1 MKPDRVNL
9 IRQSHRV
16 VALEEDSCCHQIG
29 SVRDVWS
36 SQKSPS
42 EVILIRRSH
51 PVAALDEDS
60 CRYQTGAHGVVNLPV
75 DPTGESSRRRLWF
88 ATVTELGN
96 CL

>member
-1 MKPDRVNL
+1 VNL
-9 IRQSHRV
+9 IRQSYYV
-16 VALEEDSCCHQIG
+16 VVLEEDSCCHQIG
-29 SVRDVWS
+29 SGRDIWFS
-36 SQKSPS
+36 RKSPN
-42 EVILIRRSH
+42 EVILIRRSY
-51 PVAALDEDS
+51 PVAALNEDS